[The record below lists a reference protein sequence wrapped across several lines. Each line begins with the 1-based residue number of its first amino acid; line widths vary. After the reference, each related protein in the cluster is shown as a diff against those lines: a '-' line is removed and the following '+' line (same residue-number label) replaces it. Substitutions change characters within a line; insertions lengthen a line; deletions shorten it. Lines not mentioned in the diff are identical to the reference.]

1 MKDNGLL
8 VQYFNANTPADQT
21 LWAKA
26 AKDAVTLKKIGA
38 TAVWFPPATK
48 GAAGKEDMG
57 YAPYDLYDLGEF
69 NQKGSVGTRYG
80 TKKEYLEAI
89 DAMKAQG
96 INVYA
101 DIAVRQ
107 KLGADS
113 VEKVTAADFNA
124 KDIPQMIGNKKIV
137 GALSKFTFAGRRSK
151 YSKFKWNWNH
161 FAGIDWQQDDFK
173 KRVCELSGMTEEEA
187 EKKYKLS
194 KYDYIIGSELDL
206 YKIGRAS
213 CRERV

>member
-124 KDIPQMIGNKKIV
+124 KDIPQMIGNKKD
-137 GALSKFTFAGRRSK
+137 SRSLVEV
-151 YSKFKWNWNH
+151 H
-161 FAGIDWQQDDFK
+161 LRGQK
-173 KRVCELSGMTEEEA
+173 K
-187 EKKYKLS
+187 
-194 KYDYIIGSELDL
+194 
-206 YKIGRAS
+206 
-213 CRERV
+213 

>member
-1 MKDNGLL
+1 MGKSSERRAGI
-8 VQYFNANTPADQT
+8 
-21 LWAKA
+21 
-26 AKDAVTLKKIGA
+26 KKLGA

-80 TKKEYLEAI
+80 TKAEYLEAI
-89 DAMKAQG
+89 QAMKAQG

-107 KLGADS
+107 KLGADG
-113 VEKVTAADFNA
+113 VEKVTAADFNT
-124 KDIPQMIGNKKIV
+124 KDMPQMLGNKKVV
-137 GALSKFTFAGRRSK
+137 GALSKFTFPGRKSK
-151 YSKFKWNWNH
+151 YSKFKWNWRH
-161 FAGIDWQQDDFK
+161 FTGIDWKQETFK

-194 KYDYIIGSELDL
+194 KYDYIIGSEIDFL
-206 YKIGRAS
+206 
-213 CRERV
+213 

>member
-26 AKDAVTLKKIGA
+26 AKDAATLKKLGA

-48 GAAGKEDMG
+48 GAAGKDDRG

-124 KDIPQMIGNKKIV
+124 KLEPC
-137 GALSKFTFAGRRSK
+137 RS
-151 YSKFKWNWNH
+151 SPS
-161 FAGIDWQQDDFK
+161 
-173 KRVCELSGMTEEEA
+173 RA
-187 EKKYKLS
+187 E
-194 KYDYIIGSELDL
+194 
-206 YKIGRAS
+206 RAS
-213 CRERV
+213 IPSSSGTGIILQGLTGSRMILRDVSANCLV

>member
-26 AKDAVTLKKIGA
+26 AKDAATLKKLGA

-48 GAAGKEDMG
+48 GAAGKDDRG

-124 KDIPQMIGNKKIV
+124 KDIPQMVGMCNDSRSVKSKYKSSCCQIEDQHYYKKTCNNCKKIKV
-137 GALSKFTFAGRRSK
+137 L
-151 YSKFKWNWNH
+151 H
-161 FAGIDWQQDDFK
+161 
-173 KRVCELSGMTEEEA
+173 
-187 EKKYKLS
+187 
-194 KYDYIIGSELDL
+194 
-206 YKIGRAS
+206 
-213 CRERV
+213 

>member
-1 MKDNGLL
+1 MKSSYPVSL
-8 VQYFNANTPADQT
+8 
-21 LWAKA
+21 
-26 AKDAVTLKKIGA
+26 
-38 TAVWFPPATK
+38 
-48 GAAGKEDMG
+48 
-57 YAPYDLYDLGEF
+57 
-69 NQKGSVGTRYG
+69 TRYG

-151 YSKFKWNWNH
+151 YSN
-161 FAGIDWQQDDFK
+161 
-173 KRVCELSGMTEEEA
+173 S
-187 EKKYKLS
+187 
-194 KYDYIIGSELDL
+194 
-206 YKIGRAS
+206 KIGRAS